1 MNPSASGHLLPRLSA
16 ARVPLTR
23 EVLAVTHEG
32 GRKRILLAAERPLTL
47 YVDRQELVTLMTL
60 GQEPE
65 LLALGY
71 LLNQGLV
78 RDAAEIESITVDW
91 DVAAAAV
98 RTREGIA
105 QFAERVAR
113 RTVTTGCGQ
122 GTVFGDW
129 LERVP
134 PLPAVA
140 AMADAAGAT
149 AAAAHAA
156 APPGSVPHDVLVELL
171 QTMRGLPSV
180 HRDAGSVH
188 GTALWRAPRRSGEAD
203 DSDDNS
209 GAAAK
214 MLVHIEDV
222 GRHNAVDTVAGW
234 MAMHG
239 VDGAG
244 CWLYTTGRL
253 TSEMVLKAAHLR
265 IPVVVSRN
273 GATAM
278 GQQLAERLN
287 LTLIGRANGQR
298 YLCYA
303 GAARLV
309 GLPEAV
315 TTTV

>member
-1 MNPSASGHLLPRLSA
+1 MNVPDPHRLLPRLTA
-16 ARVPLTR
+16 ARAPLTR
-23 EVLAVTHEG
+23 DVTVVAHDG
-32 GRKRILLAAERPLTL
+32 SRRRIALAAERALTL
-47 YVDRQELVTLMTL
+47 YVDRHELVTLMTL

-71 LLNQGLV
+71 LLNQRLV
-78 RDAAEIESITVDW
+78 QGIGEIESVTVDW
-91 DVAAAAV
+91 EVGAAAI
-98 RTREGIA
+98 RTVQGLHDLA
-105 QFAERVAR
+105 DKLAR

-129 LERVP
+129 LQQVA
-134 PLPAVA
+134 PLARASTAVA
-140 AMADAAGAT
+140 GAGAAG
-149 AAAAHAA
+149 
-156 APPGSVPHDVLVELL
+156 GVPHTALVQLL
-171 QTMRGLPSV
+171 GAMRGLPSV

-188 GTALWRAPRRSGEAD
+188 GTALWRAARNATAPA
-203 DSDDNS
+203 
-209 GAAAK
+209 

-222 GRHNAVDTVAGW
+222 GRHNAIDTVAGW
-234 MAMHG
+234 MAMNG
-239 VDGAG
+239 VDGNG

-303 GAARLV
+303 GAGRLEGV
-309 GLPEAV
+309 SAAAPAP
-315 TTTV
+315 

>member
-1 MNPSASGHLLPRLSA
+1 VVPPELLVRLPRLSN
-16 ARVPLTR
+16 ARALLVR
-23 EVLAVTHEG
+23 EAVVVAHDG
-32 GRKRILLAAERPLTL
+32 SRRPVQLAAERPLTL
-47 YVDRQELVTLMTL
+47 YVDRRELVTLMTL

-71 LLNQGLV
+71 LLNQGLLETPGEV
-78 RDAAEIESITVDW
+78 ESITVDW

-98 RTREGIA
+98 RTVHGEHGVPA
-105 QFAERVAR
+105 LAERVAR

-129 LERVP
+129 LQRVA
-134 PLPAVA
+134 PLSPAL
-140 AMADAAGAT
+140 DA
-149 AAAAHAA
+149 
-156 APPGSVPHDVLVELL
+156 PGSVPHAALVHLL
-171 QTMRGLPSV
+171 DAMRRQPSI

-188 GTALWRAPRRSGEAD
+188 GTALWRSG
-203 DSDDNS
+203 
-209 GAAAK
+209 G
-214 MLVHIEDV
+214 MLVHVEDV

-265 IPVVVSRN
+265 VPVVISRN

-278 GQQLAERLN
+278 GQELAERLE
-287 LTLIGRANGQR
+287 LTLIGRASGQR
-298 YLCYA
+298 YLCYS
-303 GAARLV
+303 GAARLQP
-309 GLPEAV
+309 GPA
-315 TTTV
+315 